1 MASGNFLTT
10 FSDGT
15 NTYTFPAFQSQ
26 LRDNFSDMVPRTVR
40 IPGADGGFDQ
50 FGTGKAPTEIGNV
63 SVTFEQYADDNL
75 ALQTYR
81 DLVRA
86 MAAWGV
92 CVLSKECG
100 DEGTR
105 YCYARVNSITM
116 TEAPNDP
123 VNNQKL
129 TVTVDFQVAEPYW
142 LETGTWGSPVSVTV
156 NGSPQAV
163 NSVGGLFRTYPKI
176 TLTVTVSTTTL
187 IVFEVG
193 TGATAQSFQ
202 ISRAGNFTAGDDIV
216 IDCRSMDVKL
226 NGGNDF
232 SIIST
237 FTHANFVWLEPGNNT
252 VTITRT
258 GGTVT
263 AALEWYERY

>member
-1 MASGNFLTT
+1 MGTPYLGWFGEGSTLYNFPRTQT
-10 FSDGT
+10 
-15 NTYTFPAFQSQ
+15 Q

-40 IPGADGGFDQ
+40 VPGADGGFDQ
-50 FGTGKAPTEIGNV
+50 FGEGKAPSEIGNV
-63 SVTFEQYADDNL
+63 SVTFEQYVEATPMQDM
-75 ALQTYR
+75 R
-81 DLVRA
+81 DAIRQ

-92 CVLSKECG
+92 LPLVMIDADAE
-100 DEGTR
+100 ER
-105 YCYARVNSITM
+105 FCYARVNSIVM
-116 TEAPNDP
+116 TIAPNDP
-123 VNNQKL
+123 VGQTKL
-129 TVTVDFQVAEPYW
+129 IATVDFQVAEPYW
-142 LETGTWGSPVSVTV
+142 LMAGTWGNPVAVTV

-237 FTHANFVWLEPGNNT
+237 FTHANFVWLEPGNNS

-263 AALEWYERY
+263 ATMEWYERY